1 MNVDFARMKRSV
13 ANCFAVVILCAL
25 IALPVHAQTL
35 TTLVSL
41 KGSNG
46 ANPLFGSL
54 LQGADGNLYGT
65 TSAGGAHSQG
75 TVFKMTRSGIL
86 TTLYS
91 FCAQSNC
98 ADGSAPYA
106 GLILATDGNFYGTTQ
121 SGGANRSGTVFK
133 ITPNGVL
140 TTLHSFNSRDGAMPY
155 AALLQATDG
164 NFYGTTESGGAHLLG
179 TIFKITRSGTLTTL
193 HSFNSTDGSSPE
205 TPLIQASDGNFYGTT
220 YNGGTEGYGTV
231 FKMTTSGAI
240 TTLHVFGDAD
250 GRAITGG
257 LVQAADGTYYGTTTL
272 GGPGGYGSVISVTST
287 GTTTILHGFTATDG
301 ASPNQLV
308 LGTDGNLYGTT
319 ISGGANTDGTIFEVT
334 PQGAFTTLHTFA
346 GSDGADSFAGLLQ
359 GTDGRFYGS
368 TRVGGS
374 SNNGTIFR
382 LDVGL
387 GPFVETNPTSGKVGT
402 KIKIFGTA
410 LTGTTSVTFN
420 GTAAAFTVIS
430 ASQISASVPT
440 GSTTG
445 AVEVI
450 TPAGSLVSNVPF
462 QVLP

>member
-35 TTLVSL
+35 TTLVNL

-179 TIFKITRSGTLTTL
+179 TIFKITHSGTFTTL

-231 FKMTTSGAI
+231 FKMTMSGAI

-257 LVQAADGTYYGTTTL
+257 LVEAPDGTL
-272 GGPGGYGSVISVTST
+272 LRHDHARWPGRIR
-287 GTTTILHGFTATDG
+287 LR
-301 ASPNQLV
+301 NQR
-308 LGTDGNLYGTT
+308 N
-319 ISGGANTDGTIFEVT
+319 
-334 PQGAFTTLHTFA
+334 
-346 GSDGADSFAGLLQ
+346 
-359 GTDGRFYGS
+359 FYGNDDDSAWLHRHGRRFPES
-368 TRVGGS
+368 TRS
-374 SNNGTIFR
+374 R
-382 LDVGL
+382 YRR
-387 GPFVETNPTSGKVGT
+387 
-402 KIKIFGTA
+402 
-410 LTGTTSVTFN
+410 
-420 GTAAAFTVIS
+420 
-430 ASQISASVPT
+430 
-440 GSTTG
+440 
-445 AVEVI
+445 
-450 TPAGSLVSNVPF
+450 
-462 QVLP
+462 